1 MINIFNDDAA
11 INVRRRRPIGHGSLR
26 GPPQSSADMDALG
39 LLAEVKDHT
48 LKVPRGDRSGVVI
61 EPYLTDQ
68 WYVDAREMAKP
79 AIAAVENGDI
89 QFVPKQWENTYFA
102 WMRDIQDWC
111 ISRQLWW
118 GHRIPAWY
126 DDRAISTWATSE
138 AAVRRKTRWRTVY
151 PDAGRGCTR
160 HLVLLGTVD
169 LLDTGLA

>member
-1 MINIFNDDAA
+1 M
-11 INVRRRRPIGHGSLR
+11 
-26 GPPQSSADMDALG
+26 
-39 LLAEVKDHT
+39 
-48 LKVPRGDRSGVVI
+48 KVPRGDRSGVVI

-68 WYVDAREMAKP
+68 WYVDARELAKP

-126 DDRAISTWATSE
+126 DRRGQ
-138 AAVRRKTRWRTVY
+138 VLCRRKRGGRT
-151 PDAGRGCTR
+151 P
-160 HLVLLGTVD
+160 
-169 LLDTGLA
+169 